1 MARCMSRSGGGRRS
15 GRDSRHSIPSD
26 GVPALDSTVA
36 CVWVLYLGYGASMTE
51 TQAFSFQELE
61 RTSDG
66 FLVTLSWLYR
76 VP

>member
-1 MARCMSRSGGGRRS
+1 M
-15 GRDSRHSIPSD
+15 
-26 GVPALDSTVA
+26 A